1 VTRLNSKRGKPKA
14 VSTFLI
20 TGVSGEFGHAVEE
33 KALAAGHYLVGTCLQ
48 ADRPA
53 LTDSLA
59 EH

>member
-1 VTRLNSKRGKPKA
+1 
-14 VSTFLI
+14 VSIFLI
-20 TGVSGEFGHAVEE
+20 TGMSGEFGHAVEE
-33 KALAAGHYLVGTCLQ
+33 KALAAGHFLVGTCLQ